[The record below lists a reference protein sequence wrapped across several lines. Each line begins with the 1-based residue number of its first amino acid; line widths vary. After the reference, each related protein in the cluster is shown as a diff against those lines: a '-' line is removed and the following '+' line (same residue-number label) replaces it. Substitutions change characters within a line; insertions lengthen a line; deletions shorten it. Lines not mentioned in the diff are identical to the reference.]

1 MARRQRQIERQARAA
16 SLRRRR
22 LLAGAALALLIGVGL
37 MIAVDPTV
45 GVAAGMVIGL
55 GAVWLARRG

>member
-45 GVAAGMVIGL
+45 GVAAL
-55 GAVWLARRG
+55 RGA